1 MKRYTKIILIVLV
14 LALVQMACNFP
25 STLDRRDNIPT
36 TQTPDVFATPTATL
50 PPVITA
56 TSYPTPTQTQVPP
69 TQTAPAPT
77 ATQTPTSG
85 SGGTTGDGGGTC
97 TYRATFMEDV
107 SVPDDSLIQPGSAFT
122 KTWRVRNDG
131 TCTWGP
137 DYSLYAI
144 AYTSGSQLGA
154 RSLVELPLTVKPG
167 QWVDV
172 SVRMTAPNDPGTY
185 TSNWMFLLRNGSY
198 VGLGAQASQPLYA
211 RIKVS
216 SALTRVNFAAGATA
230 KNLDGSLAANDTRGY
245 VLSAQRDQVIMAQV
259 SSATPGV
266 KVKITAS
273 NGALLKGSTAQDGK
287 YAMAALPSTQDYIV
301 WVSTGSQA
309 ANYSLSVTIPVRIQF
324 APGAISDTVK
334 GTVSGHLQV
343 SYVLWAKGGQTMT
356 VTLTGSDVGLT
367 IYGLA
372 DGEVLVHNLD
382 DETWSGTL
390 PSTQDYIVA
399 VVPSV
404 DSTTFTLKVKIQ

>member
-1 MKRYTKIILIVLV
+1 MKRYTKIIMIVLV
-14 LALVQMACNFP
+14 LGLVQMACNFP
-25 STLDRRDNIPT
+25 SSLDRRDNFLAT
-36 TQTPDVFATPTATL
+36 ETPDVFATPTATL

-56 TSYPTPTQTQVPP
+56 TSNPAPTQTQVPP

-77 ATQTPTSG
+77 ATRTPTSA
-85 SGGTTGDGGGTC
+85 SGGTSGDGGGNC
-97 TYRATFMEDV
+97 TYRATFVTDV

-154 RSLVELPLTVKPG
+154 RSLVELPLTVKPA

-230 KNLDGSLAANDTRGY
+230 KNLDGSLSANDTRGY
-245 VLSAQRDQVIMAQV
+245 VLSAQSDQVIMAQV
-259 SSATPGV
+259 SSTTAGV
-266 KVKITAS
+266 
-273 NGALLKGSTAQDGK
+273 
-287 YAMAALPSTQDYIV
+287 
-301 WVSTGSQA
+301 
-309 ANYSLSVTIPVRIQF
+309 
-324 APGAISDTVK
+324 
-334 GTVSGHLQV
+334 
-343 SYVLWAKGGQTMT
+343 
-356 VTLTGSDVGLT
+356 
-367 IYGLA
+367 
-372 DGEVLVHNLD
+372 
-382 DETWSGTL
+382 
-390 PSTQDYIVA
+390 
-399 VVPSV
+399 
-404 DSTTFTLKVKIQ
+404 